1 MNNEEKIL
9 SLLVEMKTKQDKMEK
24 DLSLSIAKQEK
35 MEKDL
40 SLSIAKQDKMEKDL
54 SLSIAKQE
62 KMEKD
67 LSLSI
72 AKQDKMEKDLSLSI
86 AKQDKME
93 QRIEGLEDEFK
104 KLFGYL
110 AKRNEEINAKFASI
124 DEKLDNMA
132 TKEDLKEVKEVLNDM
147 PTVKKI
153 LMSHEWVLQKEGL
166 K

>member
-9 SLLVEMKTKQDKMEK
+9 SLLVEIKTKQDKMEK
-24 DLSLSIAKQEK
+24 ALSLSITKQEK

-40 SLSIAKQDKMEKDL
+40 SLSIT
-54 SLSIAKQE
+54 KQE

-67 LSLSI
+67 LSLFI
-72 AKQDKMEKDLSLSI
+72 IKQE
-86 AKQDKME
+86 KME